1 MQATP
6 TGRLMAKTQRQPT
19 VVVSTPPTSG
29 PAVAATPA
37 IAPHS
42 PNARARAAASI
53 DLLQQRQ
60 RARHEQRGAEPST
73 TRITVRT
80 VSSGASMQPSERA

>member
-1 MQATP
+1 MTRPGSRGDGPTVAMVSTRHSTP
-6 TGRLMAKTQRQPT
+6 TGRLMAKTQRHPT

-42 PNARARAAASI
+42 PKARARAA
-53 DLLQQRQ
+53 
-60 RARHEQRGAEPST
+60 G
-73 TRITVRT
+73 VR
-80 VSSGASMQPSERA
+80 